1 MAKYSDIKGFTV
13 QTLSSDPAA
22 SVIATGSWASAPS
35 LNAANREGGGSGTPT
50 SAINVGGYPYPMTNE
65 QWNGSSWSTFT
76 NLNTQRGK
84 NSTAGDYTNA
94 ITSAGATPSTP
105 GYGTVNNN
113 ETWDG
118 SSWTEVNDLNTIRE
132 SYAMTGAGTRT
143 AAFVISGSYSPG
155 KLTNVESFDGSSW
168 SETTDINTA
177 RITAAGVGTTT
188 AGLLAGGETT
198 THVGNTESWNGS
210 AWTEVNDLNNARRNT
225 AGNSSTYT
233 DCLVFGGRG
242 ASPLMANT
250 ESWDGTSWTEVNDLG
265 TARHHLKG
273 SGTASTSALAFGGYT
288 TTDVANT
295 EEWTT
300 TATPTT
306 LNKITEGQLYFNS
319 TTNTFKETIND
330 FAGATWGSGASLNT
344 ARERMG
350 GASQGTPSAGLVCG
364 GPGSPY
370 GQTEEYNGTAWS
382 EQNDLNE
389 GRYISGGGCGT
400 QTALVYAGGYDPA
413 GSPNYDTNNSE
424 TYNGTSWTEGNDLNE
439 GRIDCYSVG
448 TATAGMLIGGAQ
460 AAGGPGTVDSVE
472 LYDGTS
478 WTETTNLPTVTQEM
492 GALGLQTASL
502 IFGGSVDTDPS
513 TKNTTIEWNGTSWTA
528 SNNYP
533 FSVKYTTAFG
543 SQTSGIAA
551 GGEKIPGGGTA
562 VCNRYD
568 GTSWTEIAELST
580 ARTSLVGNGAASSN
594 GLSGFVAGG
603 YAPGGTT
610 AVTEELTVS
619 LGNKTITTS

>member
-1 MAKYSDIKGFTV
+1 MYFGGQPPT
-13 QTLSSDPAA
+13 
-22 SVIATGSWASAPS
+22 TGS
-35 LNAANREGGGSGTPT
+35 T
-50 SAINVGGYPYPMTNE
+50 E
-65 QWNGSSWSTFT
+65 QW
-76 NLNTQRGK
+76 
-84 NSTAGDYTNA
+84 
-94 ITSAGATPSTP
+94 
-105 GYGTVNNN
+105 
-113 ETWDG
+113 
-118 SSWTEVNDLNTIRE
+118 
-132 SYAMTGAGTRT
+132 
-143 AAFVISGSYSPG
+143 
-155 KLTNVESFDGSSW
+155 
-168 SETTDINTA
+168 
-177 RITAAGVGTTT
+177 TT
-188 AGLLAGGETT
+188 A
-198 THVGNTESWNGS
+198 
-210 AWTEVNDLNNARRNT
+210 
-225 AGNSSTYT
+225 
-233 DCLVFGGRG
+233 F
-242 ASPLMANT
+242 
-250 ESWDGTSWTEVNDLG
+250 
-265 TARHHLKG
+265 
-273 SGTASTSALAFGGYT
+273 
-288 TTDVANT
+288 
-295 EEWTT
+295 
-300 TATPTT
+300 TPTT
-306 LNKITEGQLYFNS
+306 LAKITEGQLFFNS
-319 TTNTFKETIND
+319 TANAFKETIND
-330 FAGATWGSGASLNT
+330 FAGATWGSGANLNT

-382 EQNDLNE
+382 EQNDLNT

-400 QTALVYAGGYDPA
+400 QTALVYAGGYNPA
-413 GSPNYDTNNSE
+413 GSPQYETANSE

-478 WTETTNLPTVTQEM
+478 WTETTNIPTVTQEM

-502 IFGGSVDTDPS
+502 IFGGSVDSDPS

-533 FSVKYTTAFG
+533 FNVKYTTAFG

-603 YAPGGTT
+603 YAPPGTT
-610 AVTEELTVS
+610 AATEELTVS